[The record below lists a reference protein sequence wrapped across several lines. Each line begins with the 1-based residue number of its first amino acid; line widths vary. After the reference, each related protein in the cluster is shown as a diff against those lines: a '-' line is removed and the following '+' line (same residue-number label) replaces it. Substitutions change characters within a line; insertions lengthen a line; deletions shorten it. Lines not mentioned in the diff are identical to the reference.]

1 MEKLA
6 EMLAELRVVFTE
18 LLENSGTESKALPQT
33 EAPSWTFP
41 EDLAPDEDT
50 RH

>member
-1 MEKLA
+1 MEELA
-6 EMLAELRVVFTE
+6 EMLAELRVVFAE

-33 EAPSWTFP
+33 EAPSSTFP
-41 EDLAPDEDT
+41 EDPASDEDT